1 MLGKIS
7 EAELQ
12 KDTLISQANDY
23 MNSKQWPGKAAMGHL
38 NDNGKVQDNDWLD
51 YLNALDNI
59 DASNAPNITWPL
71 SPQK

>member
-1 MLGKIS
+1 
-7 EAELQ
+7 
-12 KDTLISQANDY
+12 
-23 MNSKQWPGKAAMGHL
+23 MNSKQWPGKAATGHL